1 MIESMSFTTGGII
14 VLLISTIG
22 SWLKI
27 IRDTKKQ
34 NGNGA
39 YLEDI
44 KETVKDTD
52 KKVDEMKVDIGSIKT
67 DIKNQKKHCGQVT
80 ANFEK
85 QIGENR
91 DRIFEMKGER
101 K

>member
-1 MIESMSFTTGGII
+1 MIEPITTGGII
-14 VLLISTIG
+14 VLVASSIG

-27 IRDTKKQ
+27 IRDTRRQ
-34 NGNGA
+34 SGNGID
-39 YLEDI
+39 LRDI

-52 KKVDEMKVDIGSIKT
+52 KKVDDMAVDIGSIKT
-67 DIKNQKKHCGQVT
+67 DVKNQKKNCVQIS

-85 QIGENR
+85 QISENR
-91 DRIFEMKGER
+91 NRIFGMKGE